1 MDGYLIVPIEQ
12 TRYNVIIKILK
23 ICQNAVMLKLR
34 SAKGKNVKKTNKT
47 IAIIK
52 YSSVWCGGSIYT
64 QEI

>member
-23 ICQNAVMLKLR
+23 ICQNAVMLRLKNV
-34 SAKGKNVKKTNKT
+34 KGKNAKKINK
-47 IAIIK
+47 IISAIK